1 MDALETNI
9 IYDMVRYLLLSPA
22 LETNIIYD
30 MVRYLLLSPSCRII
44 FVVNL
49 DYIFDKLDLD
59 TPPS

>member
-1 MDALETNI
+1 MD
-9 IYDMVRYLLLSPA
+9 A